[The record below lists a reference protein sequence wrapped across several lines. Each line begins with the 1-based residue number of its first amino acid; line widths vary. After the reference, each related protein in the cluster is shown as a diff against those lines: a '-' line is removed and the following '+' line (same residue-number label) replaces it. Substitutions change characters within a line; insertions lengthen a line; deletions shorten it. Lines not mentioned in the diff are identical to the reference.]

1 VGESRA
7 GHEGVNGVYEK
18 LRKGITK
25 GSMGGQVEAGGKE
38 SCFSFP
44 GALKPMLTYGK
55 GRTRR
60 FPTNN
65 Q

>member
-1 VGESRA
+1 VA
-7 GHEGVNGVYEK
+7 
-18 LRKGITK
+18 
-25 GSMGGQVEAGGKE
+25 AGGKE

-44 GALKPMLTYGK
+44 GALKPVLTYGK

-65 Q
+65 QGGGGARVLPEPQRGQSEV